1 MLKNYLKIAFRNIRG
16 NFTYSFINI
25 FGLAIGL
32 ASAIVIGLWV
42 HQESSYDE
50 HFENADRIVRVGVSF
65 ANIGE
70 MAPGPEQFNEVVSP
84 FPEIEKTTSLD
95 PIGTET
101 ITVGSREF
109 EQSNVF
115 SADSAFFDVFSYRF
129 VEGSSSYALTSP
141 NTVVLT
147 KELARKYFSSSGS
160 AIGKT
165 MQVGDQKEAYTVTGI
180 IEKQG
185 HSHIPAEIFL
195 HFEPA
200 DDTNWQ
206 SATFY
211 NYVLLREGVSL
222 DDFEDRLDLLV
233 KNRVYPSLALNQSY
247 EEWIQTSSAYQ
258 FLPMPITDIYLKSN
272 MRFDLD
278 TGGDE
283 TNVYIFGIISLFII
297 IIAGVNFINVTTARS
312 SNRAKEVGIRKTLG
326 TGRYAL
332 VAQFLAESVI
342 TCLIALVISLGLAE
356 VFLSVFEQFTGVE
369 LLSSLFGDTTQLI
382 VIAGIAILIGILAGL
397 YPAFYLSSFQPVS
410 VLKGDI
416 SLSKNSLFRNA
427 LVVIQFTIAIG
438 LLSCTGLVYQQLQY
452 METKDMGLD
461 IKDVLVIT
469 NSDLVGDQ
477 HESFKQQLLNQT
489 GVEEASYNGRT
500 PAGNTIWINSFRTRE
515 MEDGLP
521 IQTFVGDYD
530 YLSTMGFQ
538 LIEGRNFSRDIVADT
553 SAVIL
558 NQAALKALNMDDPI
572 GTQLNDNET
581 VIGVVSNFNFE
592 SLRNPV
598 EPVAITLGDLNRRM
612 AVKINSANVSGL
624 LSQIQD
630 IWQSYNFEEPMEYYF
645 LDQNYAELVSRERA
659 LARAILLFSVLA
671 IIISCL
677 GLYGLSAYICELR
690 TKEIGIRKVLGATV
704 SNIVVHLT
712 KDFTKPVVVAIVLAL
727 PLAFIVMYSWLNN
740 FAFKI
745 DIGPWVF
752 IVSCLGGLTIAWITV
767 SWQSF
772 KTALMNPVDSLRS
785 E

>member
-42 HQESSYDE
+42 HQESTYDE

-84 FPEIEKTTSLD
+84 YPEVELTASLD
-95 PIGTET
+95 PIRTET
-101 ITVGSREF
+101 ITVGSRDF
-109 EQSNVF
+109 EESNIF
-115 SADSAFFDVFSYRF
+115 MADSNFFDMFSYRF
-129 VEGSSSYALTSP
+129 LEGSSSSALKSP

-147 KELARKYFSSSGS
+147 KELARKYFPNSN

-165 MQVGDQKEAYTVTGI
+165 IELGEEKTVYTITGV

-185 HSHIPAEIFL
+185 DSHIPAEIFL

-200 DDTNWQ
+200 DDTNWR
-206 SATFY
+206 SATFF

-222 DDFEDRLDLLV
+222 EEFQDRLDLLI
-233 KNRVYPSLALNQSY
+233 KNRVYPSLELNQPY

-258 FLPMPITDIYLKSN
+258 FIPMPITDIYLKSN
-272 MRFDLD
+272 LRFDLD

-283 TNVYIFGIISLFII
+283 TNVYIFALVSLFII
-297 IIAGVNFINVTTARS
+297 IIAGVNFINITTARS

-326 TGRYAL
+326 TGRYSL
-332 VAQFLAESVI
+332 VTQFLAESVI
-342 TCLIALVISLGLAE
+342 ICLIALIISFGLAE
-356 VFLSVFEQFTGVE
+356 TFLSVFEQYTGVE
-369 LLSSLFGDTTQLI
+369 LLNSLFNDTGQLV
-382 VIAGIAILIGILAGL
+382 VITGIAILIGILAGL

-427 LVVIQFTIAIG
+427 LVVVQFTIAIG

-452 METKDMGLD
+452 MQTKDMGLD
-461 IKDVLVIT
+461 VKDVLVIT
-469 NSDLVGDQ
+469 NSNVIGDQ
-477 HESFKQQLLNQT
+477 KDSFKQQLLSQT
-489 GVEEASYNGRT
+489 GVVEASYNART
-500 PAGNTIWINSFRTRE
+500 PAGTTVWVNSFRTRE

-521 IQTFVGDYD
+521 VQTFVGDYD
-530 YLSTMGFQ
+530 YISTMGFQ
-538 LIEGRNFSRDIVADT
+538 LIEGRNFSRDVAGDT
-553 SAVIL
+553 AAVIL
-558 NQAALKALNMDDPI
+558 NQAALKALNIEEPI
-572 GTQLNDNET
+572 GTQLNDNNK

-592 SLRNPV
+592 SLRNPI
-598 EPVAITLGDLNRRM
+598 EPVAITLGDMNRRM
-612 AVKINSANVSGL
+612 AVKINSANVSDL
-624 LSQIQD
+624 LSQIQE
-630 IWQSYNFEEPMEYYF
+630 IWRSYNFEEPMDYYF
-645 LDQNYAELVSRERA
+645 LDQNYAELVSREKV

-704 SNIVVHLT
+704 SDIIVHLT
-712 KDFTKPVVVAIVLAL
+712 KDFTKPVAVAIVVAV
-727 PLAFIVMYSWLNN
+727 PLAFIVMYSWLSN

-745 DIGPWVF
+745 EIGPWVF
-752 IVSCLGGLTIAWITV
+752 IVSCLGGLAIAWITV

-772 KTALMNPVDSLRS
+772 KTALMHPVESLRS